1 MSNSII
7 TAAGAALIAACQA
20 NEEILVIDKMIFA
33 DVPGLDTNVMPPANT
48 VLPPAGQIM
57 LQSDIAQS
65 GLIGNDTVA
74 YSATLGAAIGTFYIN
89 WFGLYSSA
97 HNTLVAVCYVPRHYK
112 FATDGFRLGNTLY
125 KNFALQ
131 INNVSDLTGITIN
144 AATWQQDL
152 TAILANYAPA
162 HDHPYEPIGAVA
174 AHNVAANPHVGMFDF
189 YGTAIAAID
198 AHEGESDPHNQYL
211 LKVSGAVIAAYGVV
225 SASGAKISGSANWT
239 VTRNSAG
246 HYQLNV
252 TDAGN
257 YIVLAGTAP
266 SGDLAPASEYVACDT
281 IHAFHYASGYFQNN
295 VAENIMIYRH
305 QDGGGWVDCGW
316 IFYAIKI

>member
-1 MSNSII
+1 MSNSIV
-7 TAAGAALIAACQA
+7 TAAGAALIASCLAD
-20 NEEILVIDKMIFA
+20 EEILVIDKMIFA
-33 DVPGLDTNVMPPANT
+33 DVPGLNPEIMPPSNT
-48 VLPPAGQIM
+48 VLPPSGQIM
-57 LQSDIAQS
+57 LQSNIAQA
-65 GLIGNDTVA
+65 GLIGSNTVV
-74 YSATLGAAIGTFYIN
+74 YSVNLGAAIGPFYIN
-89 WFGLYSSA
+89 WIGLYSSA
-97 HNTLVAVCYVPRHYK
+97 HSTLVAVCYVPRHYK
-112 FATDGFRLGNTLY
+112 FATDGFRTGNTLY

-131 INNVSDLTGITIN
+131 VNNVAELTGITIN

-152 TAILANYAPA
+152 TAILANYAPV
-162 HDHPYEPIGAVA
+162 HTHPYEPIGAVA
-174 AHNVAANPHVGMFDF
+174 THNSAASPHAGKFDF

-198 AHEGESDPHNQYL
+198 AHEAESDPHNQYL
-211 LKVSGAVIAAYGVV
+211 MKVSGAVIAAYGVV
-225 SASGAKISGSANWT
+225 SSSGAKLSGSANWT

-266 SGDLAPASEYVACDT
+266 NGDLAPASEYVACDT

-295 VAENIMIYRH
+295 VAENIMTFRH
-305 QDGGGWVDCGW
+305 MDGGGWVDCGW